1 MDSRLPGST
10 VAGTVAAPFSSALE
24 LTPVEPGVYRAEL
37 PKAWTVGRHKVHGG
51 LLLALLTKAGLAG
64 LDAYTGAPE
73 VSVATAEPVAVS
85 AEFLRAPELGPVELA
100 TEVVKVGRTASVV
113 RVSLGQDG
121 RAAITGTV
129 TAGRLPDGP
138 EFWADL
144 PELPAEPPPG
154 ALLTSDAPGRVAPLA
169 YACDVVLDRD
179 TAAFARGETGDPVL
193 RGWVRPVGEPP
204 DVFFALM
211 AGDILPPLLFNLG
224 RPGWTPTVQLTA
236 LVRGRPAPGWLRLEA
251 SARVVRGDWFDED
264 CTIIDAE
271 GRLICQAR
279 QLALAPKR
287 RDRAG
292 G

>member
-1 MDSRLPGST
+1 MDASAP
-10 VAGTVAAPFSSALE
+10 AGTVTAQVDTPFSAALE
-24 LTPVEPGVYRAEL
+24 LTEVEPGGYRAEL
-37 PKAWTVGRHKVHGG
+37 SKAWTVGNHKVHGG
-51 LLLALLTKAGLAG
+51 LMLALLARAGLAG
-64 LDAYTGAPE
+64 LDAHTGADEP
-73 VSVATAEPVAVS
+73 AEPVAVS

-113 RVSLGQDG
+113 RVSLRQDG

-144 PELPAEPPPG
+144 PALPAEPPPG
-154 ALLTSDAPGRVAPLA
+154 ALLTSDAPGRLAPLA
-169 YACDVVLDRD
+169 YACDVVLDQD
-179 TAAFARGETGDPVL
+179 TAAFVRGETGDPVL

-251 SARVVRGDWFDED
+251 SARAVRGDWFDED
-264 CTIIDAE
+264 YTIVDAE

-279 QLALAPKR
+279 QLALTPKR
-287 RDRAG
+287 RDRPSG
-292 G
+292 